1 MLQYI
6 KFNFD
11 NSHTIFK
18 EAYKHR
24 SMNYIGSKYKL
35 IPFIKENIHAVVG
48 DNLSS
53 TIFCDLFAGTGIVG
67 RTFKK
72 IVHKIIANDLEY
84 YSFVLNQNYISNI
97 QEIPN
102 KEELINEVN
111 SVALKKGFIYSH
123 YSESSRQYFSETN
136 AQKIDAMRLKIEEL
150 KLSQNIDNHAYYF
163 LLASLL
169 ESADKVANTASVYGA
184 FLKRLKKS
192 AQKELILKGA
202 DFDLSSNANE
212 VYQQDASEL
221 IEKISGDI
229 LYLDPPYNARQYGAN
244 YHLLNTI
251 AAYTPFA
258 PKGKT
263 GLPNYQKSSFCSR
276 AKILNAF
283 ENLIKTARFKYI
295 FLSYNNEGLMSETE
309 IGNILKKY
317 GAYSLIT
324 KTYMRFKA
332 DNKRAHKA
340 AHTKECL
347 HILIK

>member
-1 MLQYI
+1 
-6 KFNFD
+6 
-11 NSHTIFK
+11 
-18 EAYKHR
+18 
-24 SMNYIGSKYKL
+24 MNYIGSKYKL

-48 DNLSS
+48 DNLSGA
-53 TIFCDLFAGTGIVG
+53 IFCDLFAGTGIVG
-67 RTFKK
+67 HAFKK
-72 IVHKIIANDLEY
+72 AVHKIIANDLEY
-84 YSFVLNQNYISNI
+84 YSFVLNQNYIGNI

-102 KEELINEVN
+102 KEELIDEIN

-123 YSESSRQYFSETN
+123 YSLEGGSRQYFSGTN

-150 KLSQNIDNHAYYF
+150 KLSQNIDNCAYYF

-184 FLKRLKKS
+184 FLKCLKKS
-192 AQKELILKGA
+192 AQKELVLKGA
-202 DFDLSSNANE
+202 HFDLSLNANE

-221 IEKISGDI
+221 IGKISGDI

-251 AAYTPFA
+251 AIYVPFA

-263 GLPNYQKSSFCSR
+263 GLPGYQKSSFCSR

-317 GAYSLIT
+317 GAYSLMT

-347 HILIK
+347 YILIK

>member
-1 MLQYI
+1 
-6 KFNFD
+6 
-11 NSHTIFK
+11 
-18 EAYKHR
+18 
-24 SMNYIGSKYKL
+24 MNYIGSKYKL

-48 DNLSS
+48 SDLSC

-67 RTFKK
+67 HAFKK
-72 IVHKIIANDLEY
+72 AVNKIISNDLEY
-84 YSFVLNQNYISNI
+84 YSFVLNQNYIANI

-102 KEELINEVN
+102 KQELIDEIN

-123 YSESSRQYFSETN
+123 YSLGGSSRQYFSETN

-150 KLSQNIDNHAYYF
+150 KRSQNIDGHAYYF

-184 FLKRLKKS
+184 FLKHLKKS
-192 AQKELILKGA
+192 AQKELILEGA
-202 DFDLSSNANE
+202 HFDLSQNANE
-212 VYQQDASEL
+212 VYQQDSNDL

-251 AAYTPFA
+251 ATYTPFI

-263 GLPNYQKSSFCSR
+263 GLPSYQKSSFCSR
-276 AKILNAF
+276 NKILNAF
-283 ENLIKTARFKYI
+283 ENLIKKARFKYI
-295 FLSYNNEGLMSETE
+295 FLSYNNEGLMNETE
-309 IGNILKKY
+309 IRNILKKY
-317 GAYSLIT
+317 GAYSLFT

-332 DNKRAHKA
+332 DNTRVHKA
-340 AHTKECL
+340 THTKEFL
-347 HILIK
+347 HVLIK